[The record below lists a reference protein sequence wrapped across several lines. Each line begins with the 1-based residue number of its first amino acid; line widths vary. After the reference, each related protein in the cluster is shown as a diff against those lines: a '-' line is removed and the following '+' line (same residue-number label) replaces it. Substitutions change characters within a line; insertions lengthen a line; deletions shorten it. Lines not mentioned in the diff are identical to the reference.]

1 MSKEIGLAELITKV
15 KEDLASTNKES
26 PAFLVE
32 KVELDLLVTV
42 SKEGEV
48 QAEGKA
54 KADLKIN
61 VLSFDLFKLGEA
73 EGSVIAKANLKRE
86 DVHTIKVTLTP
97 AFLNQKLMDYLEQS
111 DPETAKKVKKSLTTI
126 NLQGP
131 DDEIE
136 SGLGG

>member
-32 KVELDLLVTV
+32 KVELNLQVTV
-42 SKEGEV
+42 SKGGEV

-61 VLSFDLFKLGEA
+61 VLSFEVKAGEA
-73 EGSVIAKANLKRE
+73 EGSGTVKGNLKRE
-86 DVHTIKVTLTP
+86 DVHTIKLTLTP
-97 AFLNQKLMDYLEQS
+97 ALLNPQLMDYLEKS
-111 DPETAKKVKKSLTTI
+111 DPETAKKVKESLTKI
-126 NLQGP
+126 NLQGS

-136 SGLGG
+136 S

>member
-32 KVELDLLVTV
+32 KVELDLMVTV
-42 SKEGEV
+42 SKGGEV

-61 VLSFDLFKLGEA
+61 VLSFEVKAGEA
-73 EGSVIAKANLKRE
+73 EGSGTVKGNLKRE

-97 AFLNQKLMDYLEQS
+97 AILNQQLMDYLRES
-111 DPETAKKVKKSLTTI
+111 DPETLKKLEEAAKNI
-126 NLQGP
+126 ILQGRP
-131 DDEIE
+131 ERFE
-136 SGLGG
+136 R